1 MIVALDVWC
10 VFLKLLFGVYACERC
25 LKLEFHDGDFDVSR
39 DKSMAIQHCM
49 CCHTASPWI
58 GDIPCWK
65 LYNTPHCKSFNRTK
79 TETPKWNPAN
89 LLQGNLQNDF
99 LVATV
104 HKTSSWRVVQLK
116 NMTIHWVPRPNL
128 GRPVC
133 VRNAILST
141 ELPKTK
147 TFRLYFIF
155 YFYISQQLREIHT
168 QSNLASLFWGGV
180 MPNDAKKRRQIWAS
194 NLHSTLSLMLQA
206 HPTPCLWS
214 PENPPIKINTMKRQI
229 PKASKTKIDA
239 IFRATK
245 KNLSYFPLKLVV

>member
-141 ELPKTK
+141 ELPKK
-147 TFRLYFIF
+147 KRFG
-155 YFYISQQLREIHT
+155 YISSSTSISANNCEKYTHSPIWLPC
-168 QSNLASLFWGGV
+168 FGGV
-180 MPNDAKKRRQIWAS
+180 SCQMTPRSAGKFGQVIFTPLWVWCCRHIQHHVCDLLKTRPSK
-194 NLHSTLSLMLQA
+194 STQ
-206 HPTPCLWS
+206 WS
-214 PENPPIKINTMKRQI
+214 GRS
-229 PKASKTKIDA
+229 PKLPKQKSMQ
-239 IFRATK
+239 FLEPRK

>member
-1 MIVALDVWC
+1 MIVDLDVWF
-10 VFLKLLFGVYACERC
+10 VFWKLLFEVRGSNVWNLNFMMEM
-25 LKLEFHDGDFDVSR
+25 LMFHE
-39 DKSMAIQHCM
+39 M
-49 CCHTASPWI
+49 CCHAVSPWT

-65 LYNTPHCKSFNRTK
+65 LCNTPHCKSFNRTK

-133 VRNAILST
+133 VRNAILSCQ
-141 ELPKTK
+141 KR

-155 YFYISQQLREIHT
+155 YFYISQQLREIHDV
-168 QSNLASLFWGGV
+168 QLACLFWGV
-180 MPNDAKKRRQIWAS
+180 SCFEAKKRRQIWAS
-194 NLHSTLSLMLQA
+194 NLHSTLSLMMQA
-206 HPTPCLWS
+206 HRAPCLWS
-214 PENPPIKINTMKRQI
+214 PETRHKINTMKLD
-229 PKASKTKIDA
+229 PKAQKKIDA
-239 IFRATK
+239 MWATK
-245 KNLSYFPLKLVV
+245 KASYFPLKLVV